1 MKQGII
7 LYVLDGRDALPEWPD
22 ERQQVRGI
30 KGDCVCTAFSEDD
43 VHHHWCSLVTR
54 GMRRI
59 LCVLADYD
67 PAAEAMLL
75 RSVLRLCG

>member
-7 LYVLDGRDALPEWPD
+7 LYVLDGKEDMPEWPD
-22 ERQQVRGI
+22 RRHCVAGMNV
-30 KGDCVCTAFSEDD
+30 DCVCTAFSEDD

-54 GMRRI
+54 GMRSI

-67 PAAEAMLL
+67 PVAETMLL
-75 RSVLRLCG
+75 RRVLRLCG